1 MLARLVMTM
10 RMHFGVTEDDIFR
23 KWTYWQF
30 LAYVRAAGDVL
41 AARFDSP
48 GEGESPL
55 PPAARNGGRVIDG
68 RTCSLEDLAAAG
80 IPVKRG

>member
-1 MLARLVMTM
+1 MTL

-30 LAYVRAAGDVL
+30 VAYVRAAGDVL
-41 AARFDSP
+41 VARFDMSGSDGKGQAP
-48 GEGESPL
+48 RRAE
-55 PPAARNGGRVIDG
+55 NGGRVIDG
-68 RTCSLEDLAAAG
+68 RTCSLEELAAAG